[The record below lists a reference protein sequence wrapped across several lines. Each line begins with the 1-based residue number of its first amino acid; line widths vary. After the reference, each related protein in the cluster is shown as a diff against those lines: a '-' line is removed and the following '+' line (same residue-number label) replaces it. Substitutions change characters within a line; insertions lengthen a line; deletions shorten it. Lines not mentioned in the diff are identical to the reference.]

1 MKKLLTALRRLLHPP
16 GWALLLTPTV
26 FSAIYTFY
34 AMGISIA
41 NLIKYLKLGS
51 PVLSAAKVLNLV
63 SAMMSVL
70 GLQTAMIA
78 QFSANGDDFRQTMNA
93 VVGGCVWISVI
104 LTAACMLH
112 RSKRME
118 NEVKPVE
125 QIRK

>member
-34 AMGISIA
+34 A
-41 NLIKYLKLGS
+41 
-51 PVLSAAKVLNLV
+51 
-63 SAMMSVL
+63 
-70 GLQTAMIA
+70 
-78 QFSANGDDFRQTMNA
+78 
-93 VVGGCVWISVI
+93 I

>member
-41 NLIKYLKLGS
+41 NLIKYRKLGS
-51 PVLSAAKVLNLV
+51 PVLSAAKVLNPV

-93 VVGGCVWISVI
+93 VVGGCV
-104 LTAACMLH
+104 
-112 RSKRME
+112 RS
-118 NEVKPVE
+118 
-125 QIRK
+125 I

>member
-41 NLIKYLKLGS
+41 NLIKYRKLGS

-112 RSKRME
+112 RSTRME